1 MRVAYFWQ
9 ERRGIFFNSIDF
21 FFLSFH
27 LVSKTSYNRGSRM
40 NTFHE
45 VYIILKIISDLLVR
59 KIKETNRATFIWRNR
74 QRDLR
79 SLDHPGIPLAVNQ
92 QPTAYRW
99 SFIGLVHMMTSLA
112 LQLLQMLDKRAL
124 GKTGKPRRHFS
135 PFWPLLIGCP
145 SKSKH
150 QFSAFPTHRPL
161 ALQKSLSMN
170 SSECLEGTSSSDNVP

>member
-1 MRVAYFWQ
+1 
-9 ERRGIFFNSIDF
+9 
-21 FFLSFH
+21 
-27 LVSKTSYNRGSRM
+27 M
-40 NTFHE
+40 NTFHK

-59 KIKETNRATFIWRNR
+59 KINETNRAIFIWRNGR
-74 QRDLR
+74 RDLR
-79 SLDHPGIPLAVNQ
+79 SLDAPGIPLAVNQ

-112 LQLLQMLDKRAL
+112 LQLLQMPDKRAL
-124 GKTGKPRRHFS
+124 GKTGKPSRHFP
-135 PFWPLLIGCP
+135 PFLPLRIGCP

-170 SSECLEGTSSSDNVP
+170 SSALKALALQIMSHNPSSEFRFWKTKTRK